1 MLRVNSRGIQGM
13 KHFVYLISMFLLAGI
28 AYASGSKQE
37 KLALDKGQ
45 NVLVS
50 SFDKSLPKVTLKF
63 FLESESDG
71 AEIRWEVNDCG
82 EQSGNPADRGRD
94 FPTCVEASFAT
105 EDGRTVDVMVAVG
118 TTQKGVSGTPALFS
132 STITDD
138 KGVAHSVRLIELP
151 AKIHRNGKWPPKRA
165 PRDSPQTIVGSLIRK
180 S

>member
-1 MLRVNSRGIQGM
+1 M
-13 KHFVYLISMFLLAGI
+13 KHIVYLVSMFLLAGI
-28 AYASGSKQE
+28 SLRQTGRGSKQE
-37 KLALDKGQ
+37 NLALDNGQ
-45 NVLVS
+45 KVLVS
-50 SFDKSLPKVTLKF
+50 TFDKSLPKVSLKF

-118 TTQKGVSGTPALFS
+118 TAKKGVSGTPTLFS
-132 STITDD
+132 STITDE

-151 AKIHRNGKWPPKRA
+151 AKIHRNGKWLPKRT
-165 PRDSPQTIVGSLIRK
+165 PRDSPQTIVGSA
-180 S
+180 